1 MADTPHGHNELGQQ
15 IWSLK
20 NLAEQTQAAAKCAE
34 QQSRS
39 IGQVSLTQK
48 LLDIQRQLCILQLRL
63 KDSEILEWTGRQMR
77 KPSES
82 TWIDDRL
89 HPDYS

>member
-1 MADTPHGHNELGQQ
+1 MADTIHEHNELGQH

-20 NLAEQTQAAAKCAE
+20 NLTEQTKAAAKRAE
-34 QQSRS
+34 QHSRS

-63 KDSEILEWTGRQMR
+63 KDSEIQEWTGEQMHI
-77 KPSES
+77 PF
-82 TWIDDRL
+82 
-89 HPDYS
+89 